1 MRLLWK
7 DKRDQFR
14 ALVVQPASESLAN
27 GKEKLA
33 VPTEPVT
40 FAITFGYMNVAYNK
54 RRRDVQVVFD
64 MPNEQFWRHFSLS
77 EAKLMRLRHEVADVF
92 AGGTLSGAAKVCAP
106 RFFVTG
112 SFKSPVRVIANAETR
127 LKWIHFLRMVEEKA
141 TFNEEFLWFGPLPG
155 VIGCVDGN
163 FVTSRSEQKA
173 LFWCHEGYF
182 ALGVMLIC
190 VADMAILALD
200 PQRPGLDEDSH
211 ICVGPR
217 I

>member
-112 SFKSPVRVIANAETR
+112 SFKSPVRG
-127 LKWIHFLRMVEEKA
+127 EESVGA
-141 TFNEEFLWFGPLPG
+141 MQPAVSNLCSTCGSSDRQRRDPPQVDSLPENG
-155 VIGCVDGN
+155 GGEGN
-163 FVTSRSEQKA
+163 LQ
-173 LFWCHEGYF
+173 
-182 ALGVMLIC
+182 
-190 VADMAILALD
+190 
-200 PQRPGLDEDSH
+200 
-211 ICVGPR
+211 
-217 I
+217 